1 MAETIK
7 GINVVIGA
15 ETTGLSKA
23 LSEVNKRSRDI
34 QAELK
39 QVDRLLKIDPKNT
52 ELLAQKQR
60 LLAEAVVVTREKL
73 DSLRTAQQQV
83 NEQFAKGEINEGQYR
98 AFQREL
104 EGTEGRLKTLQE
116 ELQKTKRNLDAMG
129 ESLKKTGQKMTE
141 VGGTLTKGITVP
153 LAAVGASSLKAASD
167 FESAFAGV
175 RKTVDATEEE
185 FAVFEKGIRDMAKE
199 MPQAATEIATVA
211 EAAGQLG
218 IQNDA
223 ILGFTKTMVNMG
235 VATNMSSDDA
245 ATALARFANITKMSQ
260 QDFDRLGASI
270 VDLGNNFAT
279 TEQEIVEMALRLAG
293 AGSQIGMSEADILG
307 LAAALSSVG
316 IEAEMG
322 GSAMS
327 RVMVRMQVAAT
338 TGLGKVMELTE
349 KTGISLRDMQ
359 LMAANAGMD
368 FADLA
373 QSLGMTKGELK
384 AVVDAGAD
392 LENFAKVAGMSAIEF
407 KEAFEVDAVGAL
419 GAFINGLGNAEAAGE
434 SAINMLQEMGI
445 TEIRLRDSLLR
456 AGNANELFANAVK
469 IGNEAWEENMALT
482 NEASERYKT
491 FDSQLKMLWNRI
503 KDVGITIG
511 SALIPILI
519 NAMKAVQ
526 PMIDA
531 FATMATWF
539 SKLNP
544 VIQQIILVIL
554 GLVAALGPALVIVG
568 QIVSSIGTL
577 LPLITKLGP
586 AFAAITGPI
595 GLIAAAVAA
604 LAAGLIYLYNN
615 NETVREGLNA
625 AWEAIKDAA
634 MAIFGA
640 IQEFWAKWGD
650 DILAFFK
657 KVFDIYKTIWTTIF
671 KAVWDFIKFI
681 FGEIKAFWD
690 KWGDTIVSAFK
701 AYFEILKIVFS
712 TVFGVI
718 FEVVKKIFNDLK
730 VFWDNWG
737 GVITTVFKTV
747 FNIVKT
753 VFKSTWNTIK
763 IVVETAIGVISGII
777 KTWLSIFKGDW
788 AGAWENAKSVVT
800 TIWDGIK
807 GLFNNSFETMKN
819 IGKNIVEGL
828 INGIKGM
835 KDAVVETAKDIA
847 DGIANGVKDFFG
859 IKSPSRLMMGYGK
872 NVVQGLADGISDTAR
887 EAVKSASDVSSA
899 VAGAMSFD
907 AGGVSS
913 AAGAALQGGVSQVA
927 GNTNISFADMFRGA
941 NITVRDD
948 SDIKRIGQ
956 ELGGVFAQKMRGLG
970 GAQ

>member
-1 MAETIK
+1 MAESIR

-73 DSLRTAQQQV
+73 DSLKAAQQQV

-104 EGTEGRLKTLQE
+104 EGTEGRLKTLQG
-116 ELQKTKRNLDAMG
+116 ELEKTKRNLDAMG

-141 VGGTLTKGITVP
+141 VGGVLTKGVTVP

-185 FAVFEKGIRDMAKE
+185 FAVFEQGIRDMAKE

-260 QDFDRLGASI
+260 QDFDRLGSSV

-279 TEQEIVEMALRLAG
+279 TEQEIIEMALRLAG

-338 TGLGKVMELTE
+338 TGLGKVQELSE

-359 LMAANAGMD
+359 LMSANAAMD

-384 AVVDAGAD
+384 AVINAGVD
-392 LENFAKVAGMSAIEF
+392 LENFAKVAGVSAVQF

-419 GAFINGLGNAEAAGE
+419 GSFINGLGNAEAAGD

-456 AGNANELFANAVK
+456 AGNANELFADSVK
-469 IGNEAWEENMALT
+469 ISNDAWEENMALT
-482 NEASERYKT
+482 NEANERYKT

-519 NAMKAVQ
+519 NAMQAVQ

-531 FATMATWF
+531 FAAMATWF

-568 QIVSSIGTL
+568 QIVSSVGTL

-595 GLIAAAVAA
+595 GLIIAAVAA

-625 AWEAIKDAA
+625 AWEAIKSAA
-634 MAIFGA
+634 ETIFNAIK
-640 IQEFWAKWGD
+640 EFWAKWGD

-681 FGEIKAFWD
+681 FNEIKAFWD

-701 AYFEILKIVFS
+701 AYFEILKIVFT
-712 TVFGVI
+712 TVFGII

-730 VFWDNWG
+730 AFWDNWG
-737 GVITTVFKTV
+737 GVITNVFKTI
-747 FNIVKT
+747 FNIVKS
-753 VFKSTWNTIK
+753 VFQGTWNTIK

-777 KTWLSIFKGDW
+777 QTWLSIFKGDW
-788 AGAWENAKSVVT
+788 AGAWENAKSVVSS
-800 TIWDGIK
+800 IWEGIK
-807 GLFNNSFETMKN
+807 GLFSNSFETMKN

-835 KDAVVETAKDIA
+835 KDAVVNTAKDIA

-872 NVVQGLADGISDTAR
+872 NVVQGLANGISDTAR
-887 EAVKSASDVSSA
+887 EAVKSASAVSSA

-907 AGGVSS
+907 ASGVSS
-913 AAGAALQGGVSQVA
+913 AAGSSLQGGGSQVA
-927 GNTNISFADMFRGA
+927 GSTTNNFADMFRGA
-941 NITVRDD
+941 NFVVRNDN
-948 SDIKRIGQ
+948 DIKLISQEIGGMFTQ
-956 ELGGVFAQKMRGLG
+956 RTRGLG